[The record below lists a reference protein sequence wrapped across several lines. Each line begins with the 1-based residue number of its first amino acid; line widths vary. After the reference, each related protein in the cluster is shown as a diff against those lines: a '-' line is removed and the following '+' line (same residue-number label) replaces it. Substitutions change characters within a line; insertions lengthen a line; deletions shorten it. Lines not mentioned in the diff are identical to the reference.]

1 VELEYYTEYMSKA
14 LTMATG
20 WNDINTSGPLDIEA
34 LACAVFSSLLA
45 LYMEVDK
52 AAVAVTAAVA
62 VPMICLLGFRGN
74 DKVIRPRD
82 IPLVM
87 LLLQFYIECD
97 NNEFCLGHLIAL
109 TLQGLGSNKSL
120 FRHMDMPII
129 PDVWVDLKA

>member
-1 VELEYYTEYMSKA
+1 MKPAIHNYTEYMSKA

-20 WNDINTSGPLDIEA
+20 WNDIDTSGPLDMGA
-34 LACAVFSSLLA
+34 SACAVFSSLLA

-52 AAVAVTAAVA
+52 ASVAVA

-87 LLLQFYIECD
+87 ALLQFFVDFD
-97 NNEFCLGHLIAL
+97 NNDFVCLGHLIAL
-109 TLQGLGSNKSL
+109 MLLGLGGNKLYSTSTWICPSSRI
-120 FRHMDMPII
+120 FGWI
-129 PDVWVDLKA
+129 